1 MSFPTNGLT
10 EDVERELLA
19 DLATHNDIPAVRAP
33 LALYDAFSELQ
44 AWADSYELATT
55 DEERADIAARMS
67 EYLTRGKH
75 AVDQYNAGDA
85 FLASQIELCKVETA
99 RINGIRRR
107 LERLQ
112 DEMERSAIKTLEALG
127 VKKLEGNTSFLRIQ
141 KKPDAVEVFDAAA
154 VPLEYKRATVDL
166 SAAEAET
173 IKSFFPDAEVTHAV
187 DRRAVGAVLKAGT
200 EVPGAKLTGG
210 NLLRRE

>member
-1 MSFPTNGLT
+1 MSFP
-10 EDVERELLA
+10 RELLEDVVA
-19 DLATHNDIPAVRAP
+19 RERLEANTRPRSS
-33 LALYDAFSELQ
+33 LSLYEPFAELR
-44 AWADSYELATT
+44 AWADSYELAET
-55 DEERADIAARMS
+55 DEERAEIAARIGA
-67 EYLTRGKH
+67 YLTQGKH
-75 AVDQYNAGDA
+75 AVDHFNAGDA
-85 FLASQIELCKVETA
+85 FLASQIELCKAEVD
-99 RINGIRRR
+99 RINSIKRR

-112 DEMERSAIKTLEALG
+112 GEMERSAIKTLEALG

-173 IKSFFPDAEVTHAV
+173 IKSFFPEAEVTHAV
-187 DRRAVGAVLKAGT
+187 DRRAVGAAIKAGA

-210 NLLRRE
+210 NSLRRK